1 MTPPT
6 HEVSEPESI
15 PEIVLEPRSGWA
27 ALDLLELWRH
37 RELAYYLAWRDVKV
51 RYKQTILGA
60 SWAVLQPLMKTMMF
74 TFLSHVMQRRAEAT
88 ELPYPLVTFASLLAW
103 QFFEYSVSTGGQS
116 LIASAN
122 LISKVYFPRLLVP
135 LSTIGV
141 GLIDMSVG
149 SVVLALMMIFY
160 HVAPPLAVLF
170 LPVLLFGLLLASVG
184 VASLVSA
191 LAVTYRD
198 VRFVIPFIVQ
208 IWMFACPTLYSID
221 RIPEKWR
228 VIYSLNP
235 MAGIIG
241 GFRACILGETL
252 DPLSLG
258 VSLVSSVI
266 VFVIG
271 ITYFR
276 RVEKRFADIV

>member
-1 MTPPT
+1 MIPT
-6 HEVSEPESI
+6 TREVSEPESI

-27 ALDLLELWRH
+27 ALDLQELWRH

-103 QFFEYSVSTGGQS
+103 QFFEYAVSTGGQS

-149 SVVLALMMIFY
+149 TIVLVLMMIFY
-160 HVAPPLAVLF
+160 HVAHRWLCCFCQCCSSACCWQ
-170 LPVLLFGLLLASVG
+170 ASVLPR
-184 VASLVSA
+184 SC
-191 LAVTYRD
+191 
-198 VRFVIPFIVQ
+198 Q
-208 IWMFACPTLYSID
+208 HW
-221 RIPEKWR
+221 
-228 VIYSLNP
+228 
-235 MAGIIG
+235 
-241 GFRACILGETL
+241 
-252 DPLSLG
+252 LSPIAMCGL
-258 VSLVSSVI
+258 
-266 VFVIG
+266 
-271 ITYFR
+271 
-276 RVEKRFADIV
+276 